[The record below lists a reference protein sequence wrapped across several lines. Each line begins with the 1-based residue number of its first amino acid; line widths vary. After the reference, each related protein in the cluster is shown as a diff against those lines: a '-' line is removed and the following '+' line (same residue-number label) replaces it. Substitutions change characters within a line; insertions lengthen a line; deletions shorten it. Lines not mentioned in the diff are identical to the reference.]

1 MIVEYLEYVD
11 KNEKNYSSSILIITM
26 TLLNSRLN
34 VNNAMSP
41 NKSSKSHDKASY
53 NARKMKDLCHR
64 EFEVFMSTFKKVT
77 VILGEKRGK
86 SRNE

>member
-1 MIVEYLEYVD
+1 MI
-11 KNEKNYSSSILIITM
+11 
-26 TLLNSRLN
+26 LLNSMLN

-77 VILGEKRGK
+77 VNFGREEG
-86 SRNE
+86 